1 MNVEN
6 RHVYAVYIIPSFNK
20 RVLKPF
26 FFRFLQPDRSLYT
39 TDRSLNT
46 TDRFKK
52 RTGYCSLRNNR
63 RGGVVHRFF
72 TKGYPTP
79 PSPEVILVVKLL
91 PTQGGFAEGQD
102 KVHER
107 L

>member
-63 RGGVVHRFF
+63 RGGPYTAFL
-72 TKGYPTP
+72 KGYPTP